1 MKLVRGR
8 WNPKPWRAAAELAA
22 LAVRAEL
29 RKLDRLAKGGVLVDP
44 EQRAALVAI
53 VQGLEREGSQAL
65 LALPPSDGADSQGED
80 VPWLD
85 GAEVTELEPAPKG
98 TGSDAAPQEKLSA

>member
-1 MKLVRGR
+1 MKMVRGR

-22 LAVRAEL
+22 SAVRTEL
-29 RKLDRLAKGGVLVDP
+29 RKLDKLAKGGVLVDL

-53 VQGLEREGSQAL
+53 IQGLEREGSQGL
-65 LALPPSDGADSQGED
+65 LALPPAQEEASPGDD

-85 GAEVTELEPAPKG
+85 SAEVEELGPRQKG
-98 TGSDAAPQEKLSA
+98 PVLTRHLGES

>member
-1 MKLVRGR
+1 MKLVRGVFAQR
-8 WNPKPWRAAAELAA
+8 PWRAAAELAA
-22 LAVRAEL
+22 SAVRAEL
-29 RKLDRLAKGGVLVDP
+29 RKLDKLDKLAKGGVLVDP

-65 LALPPSDGADSQGED
+65 LALPPGTADSSRGGD

-85 GAEVTELEPAPKG
+85 AADVLQVDEPGVTG
-98 TGSDAAPQEKLSA
+98 